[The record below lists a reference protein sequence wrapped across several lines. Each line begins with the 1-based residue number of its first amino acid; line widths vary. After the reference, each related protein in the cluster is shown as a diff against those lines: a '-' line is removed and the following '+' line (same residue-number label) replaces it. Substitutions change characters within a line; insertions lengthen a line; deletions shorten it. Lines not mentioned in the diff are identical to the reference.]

1 MCSRIVIAIFVFLSL
16 KMKFTYNKAEKLKSN
31 KLINALFVNGK
42 SISVYHLRLVFLET
56 TFSEPVKLKTG
67 VSVPKRNFKK
77 AVDRIRIKRL
87 MREAYRLNKSEL
99 FNNITTQYAFMILYI
114 GNDKPTL
121 TELETRMKLLFEKFN
136 KVVVKD

>member
-1 MCSRIVIAIFVFLSL
+1 MCSRIVIAIFVFLYL

-31 KLINALFVNGK
+31 KLIDELFSTGK
-42 SISVYHLRLVFLET
+42 SISAYPLRLVFLET
-56 TFSEPVKLKTG
+56 TFSESVKIKTG

-77 AVDRIRIKRL
+77 AVDRIRIKRV

-114 GNDKPTL
+114 GKEKTTYPK
-121 TELETRMKLLFEKFN
+121 LESAMKQLFKKFMMAEK
-136 KVVVKD
+136 V